1 MTVEPRSWLFIPGDS
16 EKKLDKAAQCGADAV
31 IIDLEDSV
39 AASTKADARAMA
51 GEYLASASASGPALW
66 VRINSLGSPECDAD
80 VAEIVGYRPAG
91 LVLPKCEGPDDV
103 ERLGVMIAKAGGGP
117 DVAIHAI
124 ATETPRAV
132 FRLSGFAEESPAR
145 LAAISWGAED
155 LAAAVGA
162 SGNRHA
168 DGGFHDLF
176 RQVRSMALLAAR
188 AAGVQPVDTLHA
200 DFRDEEGLRYSSI
213 RARAEG
219 FTGRLAIHPAQV
231 AVINEA
237 FMPTPEEIDWA
248 GRIVAAFAAAPD
260 AGTIG
265 IDGKMIDRPH
275 FAQATRLLAR
285 AAAFT

>member
-1 MTVEPRSWLFIPGDS
+1 MSVEPRSWLFIPGDS
-16 EKKLDKAAQCGADAV
+16 EKKLSKASDCGADAV

-39 AASTKADARAMA
+39 ALAAKSDARAMTA
-51 GEYLASASASGPALW
+51 DYLRTSDRSGPALW
-66 VRINSLGSPECDAD
+66 VRINPLGTEECEAD
-80 VAEIVGYRPAG
+80 VAALVGLRPAG
-91 LVLPKCEGPDDV
+91 LVLPKCEGPEDV
-103 ERLGVMIAKAGGGP
+103 ERLAALMVQAGGAP
-117 DVAIHAI
+117 DIAVHAI
-124 ATETPRAV
+124 ATETARAV
-132 FRLSGFAEESPAR
+132 FRLAGFAERRVER

-168 DGGFHDLF
+168 DGAFHDLF
-176 RQVRSMALLAAR
+176 RHVRSLALLAAR

-200 DFRDEEGLRYSSI
+200 DFRDTEGLKASSV

-231 AVINEA
+231 ATINDA
-237 FMPTPEEIDWA
+237 FMPTAEEIDWA

-265 IDGKMIDRPH
+265 IDGKMVDRPH
-275 FAQATRLLAR
+275 LAQANSVLAR
-285 AAAFT
+285 AARLT

>member
-16 EKKLDKAAQCGADAV
+16 PQKLGKAGECGADAV

-39 AASTKADARAMA
+39 AAAAKADARQMTAD
-51 GEYLASASASGPALW
+51 YLGSAPVGGLSLW
-66 VRINSLGSPECDAD
+66 VRINPLGSREC
-80 VAEIVGYRPAG
+80 AEDIAAIVPHKPAG
-91 LVLPKCEGPDDV
+91 LVLPKCEGPEDV
-103 ERLGVMIAKAGGGP
+103 ARLGEMIAQAGGGAG
-117 DVAIHAI
+117 VAIHAI

-132 FRLSGFAEESPAR
+132 FRLSGFAEQQVQR

-162 SGNRHA
+162 SGNRHS

-176 RQVRSMALLAAR
+176 RQVRGMALLAAC
-188 AAGVQPVDTLHA
+188 AAGVQPVETLHA
-200 DFRDEEGLRYSSI
+200 DFRDDDGLRSSSI

-231 AVINEA
+231 SIINSA
-237 FMPTPEEIDWA
+237 FLPTSDEVDWA
-248 GRIVAAFAAAPD
+248 GRVVAAFADAPD

-265 IDGKMIDRPH
+265 LDGKMIDKPH
-275 FAQATRLLAR
+275 LVQAKRILAR
-285 AAAFT
+285 ADAFA

>member
-1 MTVEPRSWLFIPGDS
+1 MSVEPRSWLFIPGDS
-16 EKKLDKAAQCGADAV
+16 EKKLSKAADCGADAV

-39 AASTKADARAMA
+39 ALAAKSDARAMTA
-51 GEYLASASASGPALW
+51 DYLRTSSRAGPALW
-66 VRINSLGSPECDAD
+66 VRINPLSSPDCAVD
-80 VAEIVGYRPAG
+80 VAEIVAHNPAG
-91 LVLPKCEGPDDV
+91 LVLPKCEGPEDV
-103 ERLGVMIAKAGGGP
+103 ERLGALVAEAGGGP
-117 DVAIHAI
+117 DIAIHAI

-132 FRLSGFAEESPAR
+132 FRLASFAERRVDR

-168 DGGFHDLF
+168 DGAFHDMF
-176 RQVRSMALLAAR
+176 RHVRSLALLAAR

-200 DFRDEEGLRYSSI
+200 DFRDTEGLRASSV

-231 AVINEA
+231 AVINAA

-248 GRIVAAFAAAPD
+248 GRIVAAFAATPD

-265 IDGKMIDRPH
+265 IDGRMVDRPH
-275 FAQATRLLAR
+275 LAQAQSVLER
-285 AAAFT
+285 AARFA